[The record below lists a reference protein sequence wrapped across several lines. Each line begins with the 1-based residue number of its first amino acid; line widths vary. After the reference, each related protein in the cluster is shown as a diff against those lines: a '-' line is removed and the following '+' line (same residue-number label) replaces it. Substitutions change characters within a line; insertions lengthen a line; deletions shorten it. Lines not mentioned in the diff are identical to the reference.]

1 MRKLGLLLMAVGA
14 LLVGWSGYQWW
25 TESHTAVYDPKTAL
39 AYTPRTHPNDPALSR
54 GIPPY
59 PAPRTGETLGQLI
72 IPRIGAILPIVEGTD
87 EDQLAKGVG
96 HLRGSALPGV
106 TGNAILSGHRDTVFR
121 RMGEVKKGDLLVV
134 RTEAGT
140 FTYRVQKMWVTK
152 PTDRSVLASK
162 PTPIL
167 TLTTCYPFGYI
178 GSAPDRY
185 IVEAVLIRIDSKK
198 NKAESHLPTFQ
209 IRAIGARFFVE
220 FAHDGISALFA
231 SSRVCPVNTVQLLSR
246 SSYART

>member
-14 LLVGWSGYQWW
+14 LLVCWSGYQWW
-25 TESHTAVYDPKTAL
+25 KESRTAVYDPKTAL

-59 PAPRTGETLGQLI
+59 PAPRTGETFGQLV

-106 TGNAILSGHRDTVFR
+106 TGNAVLSGHRDTVFR

-152 PTDRSVLASK
+152 PTDLSVLASK
-162 PTPIL
+162 PTPTL

-209 IRAIGARFFVE
+209 IRAFAPVFLWNLPAMGFPRF
-220 FAHDGISALFA
+220 
-231 SSRVCPVNTVQLLSR
+231 LLLR
-246 SSYART
+246 SS